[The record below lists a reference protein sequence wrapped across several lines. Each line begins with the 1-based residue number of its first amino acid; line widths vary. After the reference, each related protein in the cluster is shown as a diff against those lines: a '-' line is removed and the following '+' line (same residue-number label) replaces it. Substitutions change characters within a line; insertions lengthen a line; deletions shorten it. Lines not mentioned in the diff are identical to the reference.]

1 MKLRTLLGAMTAS
14 ALLFSMPVPAA
25 HADTYAPDVAS
36 QDFAGSQAGWSATAE
51 YSGLCLPA
59 LVCPAVANT
68 WSGGGADGNG
78 YIRTSFGAV
87 AETVAGTSTGRWSS
101 PSFTYNGLNGKTP
114 GSVTLDMNVRGALG
128 ALLDVTGFNDSSY
141 SVDLVDQANG
151 NRINVVPT
159 TLVKKD
165 AGWTAIPSA
174 SVNPSLVKLGHNYR
188 IQITTSYHA
197 VVTVIAVGEIG
208 YDNVRLTTSAGN
220 GGNNGTNGTNGGS
233 GITNI
238 KHLRKLVKNYI
249 LPKSMTVDGRFLIV
263 KVRCPQV
270 ASPKACLIQLQGLQ
284 KGRFSKGA
292 TARKIVKIRA
302 GKERTLKIRIKPPY
316 VQSYSQAKKV
326 WMKTIVRVG
335 AVRVTVRKAIK
346 VHTR

>member
-1 MKLRTLLGAMTAS
+1 MKLRTLLGALTAS
-14 ALLFSMPVPAA
+14 ALMFAMPVTAA
-25 HADTYAPDVAS
+25 HADTYAPDAVN
-36 QDFAGSQAGWSATAE
+36 QDFTGSQGGWTETSE
-51 YSGLCLPA
+51 YSGLCLQF
-59 LVCPAVANT
+59 LVCPAAANT
-68 WSGGGADGNG
+68 WNAGGADGSG
-78 YIRTSFGAV
+78 YVRTSFISL
-87 AETVAGTSTGRWSS
+87 AETLAGTSVGRWSS

-114 GSVTLDMNVRGALG
+114 GKVTLDMNVRGALG

-174 SVNPSLVKLGHNYR
+174 SVNPNLVKLGHNYR

-197 VVTVIAVGEIG
+197 VVTVLAVGEIG
-208 YDNVRLTTSAGN
+208 YDNVRLTTAASDGT
-220 GGNNGTNGTNGGS
+220 NGTNGTNGGS

-249 LPKSMTVDGRFLIV
+249 LPKSMTVDGRFLVV

-316 VQSYSQAKKV
+316 VQSYTHAKKV